1 MDVLDLAESGP
12 YMEEGEFDLRVA
24 KLCRELAE
32 EYDIRYDPER
42 VVVDDDSLADAVF
55 DAGLRLAS
63 EVGMYCLNAR
73 RVIRF
78 SEEQLLEGLLCA
90 SSPLTIGRGRDARVL
105 YARGVEDG
113 RRPIIF
119 GGQPGAS
126 IPEEWFLPT
135 AVSYMMEPLV
145 DAVNHG
151 RLDLVGGRRVRARS
165 PLEAIATRR
174 ELTLLR
180 EAARRAGRP
189 GIHLI
194 AGESSVTC
202 VGALAVASER
212 YLRTS
217 DAHLIGVICELKTD
231 YDRLTKAVCF
241 ADYGALSV
249 TLADPLIGWFAGGP
263 DGAAICAVASLLLG
277 RLAYRSAYYVCHP
290 NHLRVAGTSNP
301 ECLWVASAVGHAM
314 ARRAHTPVLGAIWT
328 ASGAG
333 TEEVF
338 YEVAAATVASV
349 VSGFHPAGVSSASGI
364 QPNASGL
371 EVRFMAEVA
380 IAVAESGLSR
390 SESNEIVRV
399 LLKRY
404 ALSLEEPKIGRPFP
418 ELYDL
423 RAVTPRE
430 WWLQLYQKMRKGLE
444 EITGLPLGSIDP
456 RGTEQ

>member
-12 YMEEGEFDLRVA
+12 RMEEGEFDLRVA
-24 KLCRELAE
+24 KLSKELAD

-42 VVVDDDSLADAVF
+42 VVVEDDGLADDVF
-55 DAGLRLAS
+55 EAGLRLAS
-63 EVGMYCLNAR
+63 EIGIYCSNTS

-78 SEEQLLEGLLCA
+78 SEDQLLDGLLSA
-90 SSPLTIGRGRDARVL
+90 PSSIAIGKGRDARVL
-105 YARGVEDG
+105 YARRVEDV
-113 RRPIIF
+113 RRPIIL

-135 AVSYMMEPLV
+135 ALSYMREPLV
-145 DAVNHG
+145 DALNHG
-151 RLDLVGGRRVRARS
+151 RLDTVGGRRVKARS

-189 GIHLI
+189 GIHLL

-231 YDRLTKAVCF
+231 YDRLTKAACF

-249 TLADPLIGWFAGGP
+249 TLADPLIGGFAGGP
-263 DGAAICAVASLLLG
+263 EGAAICAVASLLLG
-277 RLAYRSAYYVCHP
+277 RLAYQSAYHVCHP
-290 NHLRVAGTSNP
+290 NHIRVAGTSNP
-301 ECLWVASAVGHAM
+301 ECLWVASAVGQAM
-314 ARRAHTPVLGAIWT
+314 AKRAHTPILGSVWT

-333 TEEVF
+333 TKDIF
-338 YEVAAATVASV
+338 YEVAAATVANI
-349 VSGFHPAGVSSASGI
+349 VSGSHPAGVSSTSGTL
-364 QPNASGL
+364 PNASGL
-371 EVRFMAEVA
+371 EARFMAEVA
-380 IAVAESGLSR
+380 IAVAKSELSR
-390 SESNEIVRV
+390 SEANEIVSTPLR
-399 LLKRY
+399 RY
-404 ALSLEEPKIGRPFP
+404 VPSLGEPKLGRPFP

-423 RAVTPRE
+423 RTVTPRE
-430 WWLQLYQKMRKGLE
+430 WWLQLYQKMRK
-444 EITGLPLGSIDP
+444 EIKELTGLPLEPIDSRSP
-456 RGTEQ
+456 EP